1 MTIDLTATT
10 FTIPSYILKPEEIF
24 NLEFNIINQGNDN
37 SDSFDIEFY
46 LSTDNLITNQDTL
59 LGKQT
64 ITGITANSNTELL
77 VNNLN
82 LSPSNPLLANGNGMY
97 YLGAIIDRDNVIAES
112 KEDNNTIT
120 VDDSTKVQVV
130 SVAPSFFNVA
140 QKSANMGDKVHIIF
154 SLDNL
159 ASAVAE
165 DVEVEFYLSP
175 NDLISTTDLKLGSF
189 TVDNIPGEGNS
200 GNQIVGFDLPPDS
213 ENLWRIQENG
223 TYSVGM
229 IIPGNNESN
238 RVTNFY
244 TGNKSQFV
252 NYDQINITN
261 ASDGSDQDT
270 VERKD
275 VTSIDLMGEEFRV
288 VQDKL
293 LQPADFIDIN
303 FKILNQGQTNAGGF
317 TVEFYLSNN
326 EYISHHD
333 IKLGSVDIS
342 SLAGASSTEL
352 LAEKYQLPDADHEIW
367 DEVDG
372 TYHVGMLI
380 NRDNQVQEHT
390 QLNNNNQAQFIDS
403 DNIFVAELESK
414 DVFGIDFN
422 VVEEAS
428 EANPLVPGQ
437 NINLEYELYNQGSED
452 VEFSAVGFY
461 LFTEDYLKNNQ
472 QLSYNEIEN
481 KNPDIHFVFGDRDST
496 FLEISPDE
504 TTRKRTLEVQLPDNW
519 DTFNR
524 VGDGYYYMGILSDQ
538 WEEVVEAN
546 EQNNSLFG
554 ELIDYEK
561 VYIDVV

>member
-293 LQPADFIDIN
+293 LHPADFIDIN